1 MNAFDAPLAPA
12 EKGESYPLLGSES
25 GGRGVGGA
33 EPGGTE
39 PRASSQDTCLHL
51 DNGCGNR
58 QAGALIQT
66 E

>member
-1 MNAFDAPLAPA
+1 MPSMRPQRPLKRANHTPSSVA
-12 EKGESYPLLGSES
+12 NQ
-25 GGRGVGGA
+25 GGA
-33 EPGGTE
+33 EPGA
-39 PRASSQDTCLHL
+39 PSQDTCLHL